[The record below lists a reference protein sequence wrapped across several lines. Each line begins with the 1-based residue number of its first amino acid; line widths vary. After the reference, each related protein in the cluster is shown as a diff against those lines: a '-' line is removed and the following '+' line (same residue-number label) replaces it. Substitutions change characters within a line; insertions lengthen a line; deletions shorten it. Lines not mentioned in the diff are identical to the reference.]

1 MMRFV
6 ILPNLQVPQVGGLQ
20 WVVMLGVLLAT
31 APGAAADALPD
42 ANRNVESLAR
52 WVLGSGTG
60 SLGAMA
66 QVVVPSGFRFAG
78 AEDTRKLMQAYQ
90 NPVSGKELGL
100 LGPSDLDW
108 FVVFEFDD
116 VGFVK
121 DDDRNSLNTAKL
133 LQAIRT
139 GTNDANKERTKRGW
153 PTMEIERWEQ
163 PPFYDPETHNLTWAI
178 RAKTGD
184 STIINYNTRVLGRK
198 GVMRVTLVADPED
211 LEVATREFKNCMKQ
225 FEFLAGNR
233 YTEFVNGDKLAR
245 YGLSTLVSGGAEGPD
260 DGLLKQPWALPAA
273 ILGAAA
279 IVGMTLIHSAS
290 ARRRKAQLAIQ
301 ATTEEP
307 NSHAEPGPGGTPLE
321 RQESEG
327 AASTGG
333 LKRITRN
340 SPARR

>member
-1 MMRFV
+1 MMCCPF
-6 ILPNLQVPQVGGLQ
+6 LPNPRISQIGRLKRVA
-20 WVVMLGVLLAT
+20 MLGVLLAT

-52 WVLGSGTG
+52 WVLGPGTG

-66 QVVVPSGFRFAG
+66 QVVVPSGYRFAG

-121 DDDRNSLNTAKL
+121 DDDRNSLNTANL
-133 LQAIRT
+133 LQAIRS

-245 YGLSTLVSGGAEGPD
+245 YGLSSLVSGGAEGPD
-260 DGLLKQPWALPAA
+260 AGLLTQPWVLPAA

-290 ARRRKAQLAIQ
+290 MRRRKAQLVIQ
-301 ATTEEP
+301 ASTEES
-307 NSHAEPGPGGTPLE
+307 NSNAEPGPGGTSPARE
-321 RQESEG
+321 ESDG
-327 AASTGG
+327 AASSGG

-340 SPARR
+340 PGTRR